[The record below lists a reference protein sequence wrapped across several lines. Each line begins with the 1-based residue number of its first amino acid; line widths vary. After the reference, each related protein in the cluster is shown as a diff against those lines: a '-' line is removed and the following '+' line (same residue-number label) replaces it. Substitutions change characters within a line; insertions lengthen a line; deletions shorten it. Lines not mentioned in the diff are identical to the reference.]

1 MLHYDDV
8 TFAFFARTY
17 FCRSAS
23 VSLLSYEVSLQ
34 NNVSDFT
41 MYESAMNNDAMTT
54 NLPKNQPLDANI
66 SPSPST
72 SETLSAQE
80 LSAQQLAMKTSPTKG
95 SPVQKSTMPNE
106 LLEDNELLA
115 DHESAP
121 DEHTQEL
128 LQELS
133 DDDELD
139 ELVDGELLDE
149 EDEDGD
155 DAASV
160 AGQAVPVIVDVTHTV
175 VEEEAGLRIDK
186 LASKVF
192 TDFSRAQLQGWIT
205 DGSLLYNGSV
215 QKPKIRVKAGD
226 ILHLSTTLQQH
237 SEDQP
242 ENIDIEVVYEDD
254 DVLVINKPV
263 GMVVHPGA
271 GNQTGTLVNALLYHY
286 PQQHHLPRAG
296 LVHRID
302 KDTSGLLL
310 IGKTKPAQMALMEQ
324 LKDKSVYRH
333 YQCVVAGDA
342 ASLLRHRRIDAPIGR
357 HRNQRTKMTVMTAG
371 REAVTHLLTVTPLN
385 DNYCLLDVSLET
397 GRTHQIR
404 VHLSHITYPIVGD
417 RVYGG
422 RRQLRAGLTEAQRQ
436 AINNFPRQALHAY
449 TLGFVHP
456 TTGEDIEVT
465 TPIPEDMQQLMAVL
479 SDGYDEE

>member
-1 MLHYDDV
+1 M
-8 TFAFFARTY
+8 
-17 FCRSAS
+17 SKS
-23 VSLLSYEVSLQ
+23 V
-34 NNVSDFT
+34 
-41 MYESAMNNDAMTT
+41 MNNNTMTT
-54 NLPKNQPLDANI
+54 HLPPNQSLDTDLSAQH
-66 SPSPST
+66 
-72 SETLSAQE
+72 LSAQE
-80 LSAQQLAMKTSPTKG
+80 PSMSNKVLKNNESSDAKPLETDDRINAETVSDDFIADDTLSQASEGTVSEG
-95 SPVQKSTMPNE
+95 SVSKDSDRLDDEMI
-106 LLEDNELLA
+106 EDYETDEA
-115 DHESAP
+115 DEGI
-121 DEHTQEL
+121 DD
-128 LQELS
+128 S
-133 DDDELD
+133 DDDD
-139 ELVDGELLDE
+139 
-149 EDEDGD
+149 D
-155 DAASV
+155 DADYEAST
-160 AGQAVPVIVDVTHTV
+160 AGQAVPVVIDVTYAVT
-175 VEEEAGLRIDK
+175 EEQAGLRIDK
-186 LASKVF
+186 LASLVF
-192 TDFSRAQLQGWIT
+192 TDFSRAQLQGWIS
-205 DGSLLYNGSV
+205 DGSLLYNDSV

-226 ILHLSTTLQQH
+226 VIHLSTTLQPH
-237 SEDQP
+237 GEDQP
-242 ENIDIEVVYEDD
+242 EDIDIDVVYEDD

-310 IGKTKPAQMALMEQ
+310 IGKTKPAQLALMEQ

-371 REAVTHLLTVTPLN
+371 REAVTHLLNVTALN
-385 DNYCLLDVSLET
+385 DNYCLLDVGLET

-436 AINNFPRQALHAY
+436 AITNFPRQALHAY

-479 SDGYDEE
+479 GDGYDPE

>member
-1 MLHYDDV
+1 MP
-8 TFAFFARTY
+8 
-17 FCRSAS
+17 
-23 VSLLSYEVSLQ
+23 
-34 NNVSDFT
+34 NNVS
-41 MYESAMNNDAMTT
+41 SN
-54 NLPKNQPLDANI
+54 
-66 SPSPST
+66 
-72 SETLSAQE
+72 
-80 LSAQQLAMKTSPTKG
+80 
-95 SPVQKSTMPNE
+95 NE
-106 LLEDNELLA
+106 LPDNQEII
-115 DHESAP
+115 
-121 DEHTQEL
+121 DEHNEALDNDDL
-128 LQELS
+128 LEEDS
-133 DDDELD
+133 DI
-139 ELVDGELLDE
+139 DE
-149 EDEDGD
+149 EIDDSDMDDGD
-155 DAASV
+155 DEAPVAA
-160 AGQAVPVIVDVTHTV
+160 QAVPVVVDITHIVTED
-175 VEEEAGLRIDK
+175 ESGLRIDK
-186 LASKVF
+186 VASQVF
-192 TDFSRAQLQGWIT
+192 ADFSRVQLQGWIT

-215 QKPKIRVKAGD
+215 QKPKVRVKAGD
-226 ILHLSTTLQQH
+226 VLHLSTTLQQH

-242 ENIDIEVVYEDD
+242 ENIDIDVVYEDD

-333 YQCVVAGDA
+333 YQCVVAGDQ

-357 HRNQRTKMTVMTAG
+357 HRTQRTKMTVMTAG
-371 REAVTHLLTVTPLN
+371 REAVTHLLNVTPLN
-385 DNYCLLDVSLET
+385 DNYCLLDVGLET

-404 VHLSHITYPIVGD
+404 VHLSHVTHPLVGD

-436 AINNFPRQALHAY
+436 AISNFPRQALHAY

-456 TTGEDIEVT
+456 ATGEDIEVT
-465 TPIPEDMQQLMAVL
+465 TPLPEDMQQLIEVL
-479 SDGYDEE
+479 SDGYDDE

>member
-1 MLHYDDV
+1 
-8 TFAFFARTY
+8 
-17 FCRSAS
+17 
-23 VSLLSYEVSLQ
+23 
-34 NNVSDFT
+34 
-41 MYESAMNNDAMTT
+41 MT
-54 NLPKNQPLDANI
+54 D
-66 SPSPST
+66 ST
-72 SETLSAQE
+72 AQE
-80 LSAQQLAMKTSPTKG
+80 SPN
-95 SPVQKSTMPNE
+95 PMPNDV
-106 LLEDNELLA
+106 LNDSKPTDDTQMTLNEPL
-115 DHESAP
+115 H
-121 DEHTQEL
+121 
-128 LQELS
+128 
-133 DDDELD
+133 
-139 ELVDGELLDE
+139 
-149 EDEDGD
+149 
-155 DAASV
+155 ASV
-160 AGQAVPVIVDVTHTV
+160 AAEDAEPEDSEIFAYEEGDDSDDSDNGDVIDDSEDDDAPAADQAVVNVTHTV
-175 VEEEAGLRIDK
+175 TEDEAGLRIDK
-186 LASKVF
+186 LASQVF
-192 TDFSRAQLQGWIT
+192 TDFSRVQLQGWIS
-205 DGSLLYNGSV
+205 DGSLLHNGQV
-215 QKPKIRVKAGD
+215 QKPKIRVKAED
-226 ILHLSTTLQQH
+226 VLHLSTTLQQH

-242 ENIDIEVVYEDD
+242 ENIAIDVVYEDD
-254 DVLVINKPV
+254 DVLVIDKPV

-371 REAVTHLLTVTPLN
+371 REAVTHLLEVTPLN
-385 DNYCLLDVSLET
+385 ENYCLLDVGLET

-422 RRQLRAGLTEAQRQ
+422 RRQLRAGLSDAQRQ
-436 AINNFPRQALHAY
+436 AISSFPRQALHAY
-449 TLGFVHP
+449 ALGFVHP

-465 TPIPEDMQQLMAVL
+465 TPLPEDMQTLISVL
-479 SDGYDEE
+479 SDGYDDE

>member
-1 MLHYDDV
+1 MPNDV
-8 TFAFFARTY
+8 LKN
-17 FCRSAS
+17 S
-23 VSLLSYEVSLQ
+23 E
-34 NNVSDFT
+34 
-41 MYESAMNNDAMTT
+41 
-54 NLPKNQPLDANI
+54 LPDNNQPALDEQVYDEAI
-66 SPSPST
+66 SE
-72 SETLSAQE
+72 ET
-80 LSAQQLAMKTSPTKG
+80 
-95 SPVQKSTMPNE
+95 
-106 LLEDNELLA
+106 LLEDSDALDDDMIDSN
-115 DHESAP
+115 
-121 DEHTQEL
+121 DEDDDIDIDD
-128 LQELS
+128 S
-133 DDDELD
+133 DDDE
-139 ELVDGELLDE
+139 
-149 EDEDGD
+149 
-155 DAASV
+155 API
-160 AGQAVPVIVDVTHTV
+160 AGQAVPVVVDMTHIVTEDQ
-175 VEEEAGLRIDK
+175 AGLRIDK
-186 LASKVF
+186 VASQVF
-192 TDFSRAQLQGWIT
+192 TDFSRVQLQGWIT
-205 DGSLLYNGSV
+205 DGSLRYNDTV
-215 QKPKIRVKAGD
+215 QRPKVRVKAD
-226 ILHLSTTLQQH
+226 DVLHLSTTLEQH

-242 ENIDIEVVYEDD
+242 ENIDIDVVYEDD

-310 IGKTKPAQMALMEQ
+310 IGKTKPAQLALMEQ

-371 REAVTHLLTVTPLN
+371 REAVTHLLNVTPLN
-385 DNYCLLDVSLET
+385 DNYCLLDVGLET

-422 RRQLRAGLTEAQRQ
+422 RRQLRSGLTEAQRQ
-436 AINNFPRQALHAY
+436 AINGFSRQALHAY

-465 TPIPEDMQQLMAVL
+465 TPMPDDMQQLMAVL
-479 SDGYDEE
+479 SGDYSEE

>member
-1 MLHYDDV
+1 MID
-8 TFAFFARTY
+8 
-17 FCRSAS
+17 
-23 VSLLSYEVSLQ
+23 
-34 NNVSDFT
+34 
-41 MYESAMNNDAMTT
+41 
-54 NLPKNQPLDANI
+54 
-66 SPSPST
+66 ST
-72 SETLSAQE
+72 AQE
-80 LSAQQLAMKTSPTKG
+80 SPN
-95 SPVQKSTMPNE
+95 PMPNDVLNDSKPTADTQMTLNE
-106 LLEDNELLA
+106 PLHDSVAAEEAAPEDSEIFA
-115 DHESAP
+115 YEEGD
-121 DEHTQEL
+121 D
-128 LQELS
+128 S
-133 DDDELD
+133 D
-139 ELVDGELLDE
+139 
-149 EDEDGD
+149 DGD
-155 DAASV
+155 DGDDGDVIEDSEDDDAPAAD
-160 AGQAVPVIVDVTHTV
+160 QAVVNVIHTV
-175 VEEEAGLRIDK
+175 TEDEAGLRIDK
-186 LASKVF
+186 LASQVF
-192 TDFSRAQLQGWIT
+192 TDFSRVQLQGWIS
-205 DGSLLYNGSV
+205 DGSLLHNGQV
-215 QKPKIRVKAGD
+215 QKPKVRVKAED
-226 ILHLSTTLQQH
+226 VLHLSTTLQQH

-242 ENIDIEVVYEDD
+242 ENIAIDVVYEDD
-254 DVLVINKPV
+254 DVLVIDKPV

-371 REAVTHLLTVTPLN
+371 REAVTHLLEVTPLN
-385 DNYCLLDVSLET
+385 ENYCLLDVGLET

-422 RRQLRAGLTEAQRQ
+422 RRQLRAGLSDAQRQ
-436 AINNFPRQALHAY
+436 AISSFPRQALHAY
-449 TLGFVHP
+449 ALGFIHP

-465 TPIPEDMQQLMAVL
+465 TPLPEDMQTLISVL
-479 SDGYDEE
+479 SDGYDDE

>member
-1 MLHYDDV
+1 
-8 TFAFFARTY
+8 
-17 FCRSAS
+17 
-23 VSLLSYEVSLQ
+23 
-34 NNVSDFT
+34 
-41 MYESAMNNDAMTT
+41 MT
-54 NLPKNQPLDANI
+54 N
-66 SPSPST
+66 PST
-72 SETLSAQE
+72 HPISNHSLMTDSTAQE
-80 LSAQQLAMKTSPTKG
+80 SPNL
-95 SPVQKSTMPNE
+95 MPNDVLNDSKPTDDTQMTPNE
-106 LLEDNELLA
+106 PLHDSVAAEDAAAPEDSEILA
-115 DHESAP
+115 YEEGD
-121 DEHTQEL
+121 D
-128 LQELS
+128 S
-133 DDDELD
+133 DDGDVID
-139 ELVDGELLDE
+139 DS
-149 EDEDGD
+149 EDD
-155 DAASV
+155 DAPA
-160 AGQAVPVIVDVTHTV
+160 ADTAVVNVTHTV
-175 VEEEAGLRIDK
+175 TEDEAGLRIDK
-186 LASKVF
+186 LASQVF
-192 TDFSRAQLQGWIT
+192 TDFSRVQLQGWIS
-205 DGSLLYNGSV
+205 DGSLLHNGQV
-215 QKPKIRVKAGD
+215 QKPKVRVKAGD
-226 ILHLSTTLQQH
+226 VLHLSTTLQQH

-242 ENIDIEVVYEDD
+242 ENIAIDVVYEDD
-254 DVLVINKPV
+254 DVLVIDKPV

-371 REAVTHLLTVTPLN
+371 REAVTHLLEVTPLN
-385 DNYCLLDVSLET
+385 ENYCLLDVGLET

-422 RRQLRAGLTEAQRQ
+422 RRQLRAGLSDAQRQ
-436 AINNFPRQALHAY
+436 AISSFPRQALHAY
-449 TLGFVHP
+449 ALGFVHP

-465 TPIPEDMQQLMAVL
+465 TPLPEDMQTLISVL
-479 SDGYDEE
+479 SDGYDDE

>member
-1 MLHYDDV
+1 MP
-8 TFAFFARTY
+8 
-17 FCRSAS
+17 
-23 VSLLSYEVSLQ
+23 
-34 NNVSDFT
+34 NNVL
-41 MYESAMNNDAMTT
+41 NNDE
-54 NLPKNQPLDANI
+54 PDNQEMIDENTDALDN
-66 SPSPST
+66 
-72 SETLSAQE
+72 
-80 LSAQQLAMKTSPTKG
+80 G
-95 SPVQKSTMPNE
+95 D
-106 LLEDNELLA
+106 LLEED
-115 DHESAP
+115 
-121 DEHTQEL
+121 
-128 LQELS
+128 S
-133 DDDELD
+133 DI
-139 ELVDGELLDE
+139 DGEID
-149 EDEDGD
+149 DSDIDDGD
-155 DAASV
+155 DEVPV
-160 AGQAVPVIVDVTHTV
+160 AGQAIPVVVDMTHIVTEDQS
-175 VEEEAGLRIDK
+175 GLRIDK
-186 LASKVF
+186 VASQVF
-192 TDFSRAQLQGWIT
+192 ADFSRVQVQGWIT

-215 QKPKIRVKAGD
+215 QRPKVRVKAD
-226 ILHLSTTLQQH
+226 DVLHLSTTLQQH

-242 ENIDIEVVYEDD
+242 ENIDIDVVYEDD

-357 HRNQRTKMTVMTAG
+357 HRTQRTKMTVMTAG
-371 REAVTHLLTVTPLN
+371 REAVTHLLNVTPLN
-385 DNYCLLDVSLET
+385 ENYCLLDVGLET

-404 VHLSHITYPIVGD
+404 VHLSHITYPLVGD

-422 RRQLRAGLTEAQRQ
+422 RRQLRSGLSEAQRQ
-436 AINNFPRQALHAY
+436 AISNFPRQALHAY

-456 TTGEDIEVT
+456 TTGEDVEVT
-465 TPIPEDMQQLMAVL
+465 TPLPEDMQQLIAVL
-479 SDGYDEE
+479 SNGYYDEYDK

>member
-1 MLHYDDV
+1 
-8 TFAFFARTY
+8 
-17 FCRSAS
+17 
-23 VSLLSYEVSLQ
+23 
-34 NNVSDFT
+34 
-41 MYESAMNNDAMTT
+41 MTT
-54 NLPKNQPLDANI
+54 HLPPNQSLD
-66 SPSPST
+66 T
-72 SETLSAQE
+72 DLSAQE
-80 LSAQQLAMKTSPTKG
+80 PSMSNKVLKNNESSDAKPLETDDRINAETVSDGFIADDTLSQASEGTVSEG
-95 SPVQKSTMPNE
+95 SVSKDSDRLDDEMI
-106 LLEDNELLA
+106 EDYETDEA
-115 DHESAP
+115 DEGI
-121 DEHTQEL
+121 DD
-128 LQELS
+128 S
-133 DDDELD
+133 DDD
-139 ELVDGELLDE
+139 
-149 EDEDGD
+149 D
-155 DAASV
+155 DADYEAST
-160 AGQAVPVIVDVTHTV
+160 AGQAVPVVIDVTYAVT
-175 VEEEAGLRIDK
+175 EEQAGLRIDK
-186 LASKVF
+186 LASLVF
-192 TDFSRAQLQGWIT
+192 TDFSRAQLQGWIS
-205 DGSLLYNGSV
+205 DGSLLYNDSV

-226 ILHLSTTLQQH
+226 VIHLSTTLQPH
-237 SEDQP
+237 GEDQP
-242 ENIDIEVVYEDD
+242 EDIDIDVVYEDD

-310 IGKTKPAQMALMEQ
+310 IGKTKPAQLALMEQ

-371 REAVTHLLTVTPLN
+371 REAVTHLLNVTALN
-385 DNYCLLDVSLET
+385 DNYCLLDVGLET

-436 AINNFPRQALHAY
+436 AITNFPRQALHAY

-479 SDGYDEE
+479 GDGYDPE

>member
-1 MLHYDDV
+1 
-8 TFAFFARTY
+8 
-17 FCRSAS
+17 
-23 VSLLSYEVSLQ
+23 
-34 NNVSDFT
+34 
-41 MYESAMNNDAMTT
+41 
-54 NLPKNQPLDANI
+54 
-66 SPSPST
+66 
-72 SETLSAQE
+72 
-80 LSAQQLAMKTSPTKG
+80 
-95 SPVQKSTMPNE
+95 MPNDVLNDSKPTDDTQMTLNE
-106 LLEDNELLA
+106 PLHDSVAAEEAAPEDSEILA
-115 DHESAP
+115 YEEGDDSDNGDVIDDSE
-121 DEHTQEL
+121 
-128 LQELS
+128 
-133 DDDELD
+133 DDDAP
-139 ELVDGELLDE
+139 
-149 EDEDGD
+149 
-155 DAASV
+155 AAD
-160 AGQAVPVIVDVTHTV
+160 QAVVNVIHTV
-175 VEEEAGLRIDK
+175 TEDEAGLRIDK
-186 LASKVF
+186 LASQVF
-192 TDFSRAQLQGWIT
+192 TDFSRVQLQGWIG
-205 DGSLLYNGSV
+205 DGSLLHNGQV
-215 QKPKIRVKAGD
+215 QKPKVRVKAED
-226 ILHLSTTLQQH
+226 VLHLSTTLQQH

-242 ENIDIEVVYEDD
+242 ENIAIDVVYEDD
-254 DVLVINKPV
+254 DVLVIDKPV

-371 REAVTHLLTVTPLN
+371 REAVTHLLEVTPLN
-385 DNYCLLDVSLET
+385 ENYCLLDVGLET

-422 RRQLRAGLTEAQRQ
+422 RRQLRAGLSDAQRQ
-436 AINNFPRQALHAY
+436 AISSFPRQALHAY
-449 TLGFVHP
+449 ALGFVHP

-465 TPIPEDMQQLMAVL
+465 TPLPEDMQTLISVL
-479 SDGYDEE
+479 SDGYDDE

>member
-1 MLHYDDV
+1 
-8 TFAFFARTY
+8 
-17 FCRSAS
+17 
-23 VSLLSYEVSLQ
+23 
-34 NNVSDFT
+34 
-41 MYESAMNNDAMTT
+41 MTT
-54 NLPKNQPLDANI
+54 HLPPNQSLDTD
-66 SPSPST
+66 S
-72 SETLSAQE
+72 SAQE
-80 LSAQQLAMKTSPTKG
+80 SP
-95 SPVQKSTMPNE
+95 MPNNVLNNDE
-106 LLEDNELLA
+106 PNNQEMIDENTDALDNDDLLEED
-115 DHESAP
+115 
-121 DEHTQEL
+121 
-128 LQELS
+128 S
-133 DDDELD
+133 DIDDEID
-139 ELVDGELLDE
+139 DSDI
-149 EDEDGD
+149 DDGD
-155 DAASV
+155 DEVPV
-160 AGQAVPVIVDVTHTV
+160 AGQAIPVVVDMTHIVTEDQS
-175 VEEEAGLRIDK
+175 GLRIDK
-186 LASKVF
+186 VASQVF
-192 TDFSRAQLQGWIT
+192 SDFSRVQVQGWIT

-215 QKPKIRVKAGD
+215 QRPKVRVKAD
-226 ILHLSTTLQQH
+226 DVLHLSTTLQQH

-242 ENIDIEVVYEDD
+242 EDIDIDVVYEDD

-357 HRNQRTKMTVMTAG
+357 HRTQRTKMTVMTAG
-371 REAVTHLLTVTPLN
+371 REAVTHLLNVTPLN
-385 DNYCLLDVSLET
+385 ENYCLLDVGLET

-404 VHLSHITYPIVGD
+404 VHLSHITYPLVGD

-422 RRQLRAGLTEAQRQ
+422 RRQLRSGLSEAQRQ
-436 AINNFPRQALHAY
+436 AISNFPRQALHAY

-456 TTGEDIEVT
+456 TTGEDVEVT
-465 TPIPEDMQQLMAVL
+465 TPLPEDMQQLIAVL
-479 SDGYDEE
+479 SNGYDDEYDK

>member
-1 MLHYDDV
+1 
-8 TFAFFARTY
+8 
-17 FCRSAS
+17 
-23 VSLLSYEVSLQ
+23 
-34 NNVSDFT
+34 
-41 MYESAMNNDAMTT
+41 MNNDAMTT
-54 NLPKNQPLDANI
+54 NFPKKQPLDTDM
-66 SPSPST
+66 ST
-72 SETLSAQE
+72 EE
-80 LSAQQLAMKTSPTKG
+80 LP
-95 SPVQKSTMPNE
+95 MPNE
-106 LLEDNELLA
+106 LVNDNVLNNTVLNNN
-115 DHESAP
+115 
-121 DEHTQEL
+121 QV
-128 LQELS
+128 LS
-133 DDDELD
+133 DDNTPDDNQSALDEQMHDTSNDDELE
-139 ELVDGELLDE
+139 ELVDDDIVDD
-149 EDEDGD
+149 EDEDED
-155 DAASV
+155 EDSEDSVVV
-160 AGQAVPVIVDVTHTV
+160 AGQAVPVIIDVTHTV
-175 VEEEAGLRIDK
+175 IEDEAGLRIDK

-192 TDFSRAQLQGWIT
+192 TDFSRAQLQSWIT

-226 ILHLSTTLQQH
+226 VLQLSTTLQQH

-371 REAVTHLLTVTPLN
+371 REAVTHLLNVTPLN
-385 DNYCLLDVSLET
+385 DNYCLLDVGLET

>member
-8 TFAFFARTY
+8 TFVFFARTY

-121 DEHTQEL
+121 DEQMQEL

-149 EDEDGD
+149 DEDGD
-155 DAASV
+155 DVASV

>member
-1 MLHYDDV
+1 
-8 TFAFFARTY
+8 
-17 FCRSAS
+17 
-23 VSLLSYEVSLQ
+23 
-34 NNVSDFT
+34 
-41 MYESAMNNDAMTT
+41 MTT
-54 NLPKNQPLDANI
+54 HLPPNQSRQTD
-66 SPSPST
+66 S
-72 SETLSAQE
+72 SAQE
-80 LSAQQLAMKTSPTKG
+80 SP
-95 SPVQKSTMPNE
+95 MPNDVLNNSE
-106 LLEDNELLA
+106 LPDDNQSMLDEQSHSDHVLEDAVSEEAMLKDSDELDDDMIDSSDEDA
-115 DHESAP
+115 D
-121 DEHTQEL
+121 DIDD
-128 LQELS
+128 S
-133 DDDELD
+133 DDDE
-139 ELVDGELLDE
+139 
-149 EDEDGD
+149 
-155 DAASV
+155 ASA
-160 AGQAVPVIVDVTHTV
+160 AGQVVPVIINMTHTV
-175 VEEEAGLRIDK
+175 IEDEAGLRIDK
-186 LASKVF
+186 LASKIF
-192 TDFSRAQLQGWIT
+192 TDFSRVQLQGWIS
-205 DGSLLYNGSV
+205 DGSLLYNDGV
-215 QKPKIRVKAGD
+215 QKPKIRVRAGD
-226 ILHLSTTLQQH
+226 VLQLTTTLEQH

-242 ENIDIEVVYEDD
+242 ENIDIDVVYEDD

-310 IGKTKPAQMALMEQ
+310 IGKTKPAQLALMEQ

-342 ASLLRHRRIDAPIGR
+342 ASLSRHRRIDAPIGR

-371 REAVTHLLTVTPLN
+371 REAVTHLLNVTALN
-385 DNYCLLDVSLET
+385 GNYCLLDVGLET

-404 VHLSHITYPIVGD
+404 VHLSHVTYPIVGD

-465 TPIPEDMQQLMAVL
+465 TPLPEDMQQLMAVL
-479 SDGYDEE
+479 SDGYDDE